1 MKKNILFFAMS
12 ATLLMSS
19 CSDFLDVQ
27 PEGDATTTTYFTNDL
42 QAIDAVDALYERF
55 HQEAV
60 YGRELFWEQGAAC
73 DVVWGLLGMGINAA
87 MIIFS
92 KGVPQ
97 FMEYMGMANAAAI
110 INGEFC
116 QIGRAHV

>member
-1 MKKNILFFAMS
+1 MS

-73 DVVWGLLGMGINAA
+73 DVVWGKTRD
-87 MIIFS
+87 FS
-92 KGVPQ
+92 NTCYIEIYRRRIP
-97 FMEYMGMANAAAI
+97 FAYY
-110 INGEFC
+110 F
-116 QIGRAHV
+116 

>member
-1 MKKNILFFAMS
+1 MIMKKNILFFAMS

-60 YGRELFWEQGAAC
+60 YGRELF
-73 DVVWGLLGMGINAA
+73 LGTRCRVRRCVG
-87 MIIFS
+87 
-92 KGVPQ
+92 KDP
-97 FMEYMGMANAAAI
+97 
-110 INGEFC
+110 
-116 QIGRAHV
+116 